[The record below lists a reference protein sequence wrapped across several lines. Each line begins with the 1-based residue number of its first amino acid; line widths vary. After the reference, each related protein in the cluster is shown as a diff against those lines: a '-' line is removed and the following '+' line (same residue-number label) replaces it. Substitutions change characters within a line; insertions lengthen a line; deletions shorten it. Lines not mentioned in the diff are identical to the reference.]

1 MKAEFLFEEGSA
13 EYQNICRCLTNLLN
27 IPAGSIPL
35 SRGLGLSWSG
45 LSRIPPE
52 LENDI
57 ATEIVEKV
65 EEYEPRVSVSNV
77 SFIYE
82 DDGMVTVRIELEKG
96 DEDS

>member
-1 MKAEFLFEEGSA
+1 MKAEFLFEGGSA
-13 EYQNICRCLTNLLN
+13 VHQNICRCLTNILN

-35 SRGLGLSWSG
+35 SRELGLSWSG

-77 SFIYE
+77 SFSYE